1 MVGESP
7 YIYTHKLPDLQY
19 PITCKIN
26 KKQAT
31 KRPKTIREDDMVQTA
46 CPAWRHIQS
55 LVPCVTLELQGSAVK
70 GGGRT
75 AEAEETEEEEEEEEK
90 AEEAEDAY
98 KPGKC
103 HRAIRRRGQ
112 VL

>member
-1 MVGESP
+1 MARAH
-7 YIYTHKLPDLQY
+7 IYTHTSCQTYNAPLHVDRQ
-19 PITCKIN
+19 I

-55 LVPCVTLELQGSAVK
+55 LVPCVTLVLQGSAVK

-98 KPGKC
+98 EPGKC
-103 HRAIRRRGQ
+103 RT
-112 VL
+112 